1 VKYAFILNELMAYP
15 LSVVCWVLGVTQSG
29 FHAWR
34 GRAPSKRAQERDCL
48 SATLRKVFDAHRG
61 RYGAPRICRV
71 LRECHGYRGSLNRI
85 QKLMRALG
93 LRAKAGRKYKATT
106 DSGHSLPV
114 APNLL
119 GQDFSCDT
127 NVGST
132 SHAKAPNQVW
142 LSDIT
147 YLWTR
152 EGWLYVCAVLDLFT
166 RRIVGWA
173 IAEHMTRQLV
183 LDALRMAYATR
194 KPAPGLIFHSDR
206 GSQYASA
213 DVRRWLAERGIR
225 QSMSGTGNCYDN
237 APMESFWHSLK
248 VEETHGQD
256 FATRAQAKHCV
267 FGYIEGWYNTTRMHS
282 SLGYKSPA
290 QFERDCHTQSITAAN
305 DSQIIAPSNYS
316 QSARLTKRAA

>member
-1 VKYAFILNELMAYP
+1 MKYAFILDELMIYP
-15 LSVVCWVLGVTQSG
+15 LSVVCGVLSVTQSG

-34 GRAPSKRAQERDCL
+34 GRVPCKREQERNYLCGII
-48 SATLRKVFDAHRG
+48 RKAFDAQRG
-61 RYGAPRICRV
+61 RYGAPRIYRV
-71 LRECHGYRGSLNRI
+71 LCERDGYTGSLNRI
-85 QKLMRALG
+85 QTLMRAMR
-93 LRAKAGRKYKATT
+93 LRAKAGKKYKATT
-106 DSGHSLPV
+106 DSGHLLPV
-114 APNLL
+114 AANLL
-119 GQDFSCDT
+119 GQDFSCET
-127 NVGST
+127 GAEST
-132 SHAKAPNQVW
+132 SHAKAPDQVW

-173 IAEHMTRQLV
+173 IAGHMTRQLV
-183 LDALRMAYATR
+183 LDALQMAHNVR
-194 KPAPGLIFHSDR
+194 KPGHGLIFHSDR

-213 DVRRWLAERGIR
+213 EVRKWLLHKAMR
-225 QSMSGTGNCYDN
+225 QSMSGTGNCFDN

-267 FGYIEGWYNTTRMHS
+267 FAYIEGWYNTTRMHS

-290 QFERDCHTQSITAAN
+290 QFERNGDTKSIKAAN
-305 DSQIIAPSNYS
+305 DSPIGAKS
-316 QSARLTKRAA
+316 RAICG

>member
-1 VKYAFILNELMAYP
+1 MKYAFIRDELMAYP
-15 LSVVCWVLGVTQSG
+15 LSVVCWVLNVTPSG

-34 GRAPSKRAQERDCL
+34 GRAPSKRAQERDRL
-48 SATLRKVFDAHRG
+48 SAAIRKVFAAHRG

-71 LRECHGYRGSLNRI
+71 LREHHGYSGSLNRI

-106 DSGHSLPV
+106 DSTPALPV

-127 NVGST
+127 RAEST

-183 LDALRMAYATR
+183 LDALQMANATR
-194 KPAPGLIFHSDR
+194 KPGAGLIFHLDR

-213 DVRRWLAERGIR
+213 EVRKWLIQKAMR
-225 QSMSGTGNCYDN
+225 QSMSGTGNCFDN
-237 APMESFWHSLK
+237 APMESFWHALK

-267 FGYIEGWYNTTRMHS
+267 FAYIEGWYNTTRMHS

-290 QFERDCHTQSITAAN
+290 QFERYCDTQSIKAAN
-305 DSQIIAPSNYS
+305 DS

>member
-1 VKYAFILNELMAYP
+1 MLVELMAYP
-15 LSVVCWVLGVTQSG
+15 LSVVCRVLNVTQSG

-34 GRAPSKRAQERDCL
+34 IREPSTREGERDR
-48 SATLRKVFDAHRG
+48 LREDIRTVFEAHRG
-61 RYGAPRICRV
+61 RYGAPRLTRV
-71 LRECHGYRGSLNRI
+71 LRAQHGYTGSENRI
-85 QKLMRALG
+85 KALMRAMG
-93 LRAKAGRKYKATT
+93 LRARAGKKFKVTT
-106 DSGHSLPV
+106 DSAHSLPI

-119 GQDFSCDT
+119 GQDFSCNT
-127 NVGST
+127 RAEST
-132 SHAKAPNQVW
+132 SHAKAPDQVW

-173 IAEHMTRQLV
+173 IAGHMTRELV
-183 LDALRMAYATR
+183 LEALRMARATR
-194 KPAPGLIFHSDR
+194 QPPPGLIFHSDR
-206 GSQYASA
+206 GSQYASRE
-213 DVRRWLAERGIR
+213 VREWLAVQAMR

-256 FATRAQAKHCV
+256 FASRAEAKHCV

-290 QFERDCHTQSITAAN
+290 QFERDCHARLSKAAN
-305 DSQIIAPSNYS
+305 DDSSVVLSNDS
-316 QSARLTKRAA
+316 QSARLNKRAA